1 MDVRRLILFVVLS
14 FSILFFW
21 STWQERHAPAPT
33 QIEALQPATQTPK
46 ADVNAKVFQLASDK
60 RITVET
66 DTFKAEIDTLGG
78 DVRRVE
84 LIKHHAD
91 YSNNQDFVLLDDSK
105 SPLVYVAQ
113 SGLIGNELPTHKTVY
128 TSASSNTN

>member
-21 STWQERHAPAPT
+21 STWQERHAPAPA
-33 QIEALQPATQTPK
+33 QIEATQPSTQAPS

-66 DTFKAEIDTLGG
+66 DNFKAEIDTLGG
-78 DVRRVE
+78 DVRR
-84 LIKHHAD
+84 I
-91 YSNNQDFVLLDDSK
+91 
-105 SPLVYVAQ
+105 
-113 SGLIGNELPTHKTVY
+113 
-128 TSASSNTN
+128 